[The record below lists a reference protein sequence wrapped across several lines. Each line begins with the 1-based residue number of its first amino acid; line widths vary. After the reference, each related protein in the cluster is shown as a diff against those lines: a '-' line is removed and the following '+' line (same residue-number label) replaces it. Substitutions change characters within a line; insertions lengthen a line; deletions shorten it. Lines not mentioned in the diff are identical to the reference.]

1 MGGPFVV
8 SDADNHETRWLDDE
22 PSLRMRGM
30 ARDVM
35 LVAPPLMHGPAF
47 AEAFASKHGYALT
60 TPLAALMACSVVRSE
75 LGDEVRRPWA

>member
-1 MGGPFVV
+1 M

-35 LVAPPLMHGPAF
+35 LVAPPLMHGPRFSRSLCGETRLRA
-47 AEAFASKHGYALT
+47 HDALG
-60 TPLAALMACSVVRSE
+60 RSSGL
-75 LGDEVRRPWA
+75 LGRTVGAGR